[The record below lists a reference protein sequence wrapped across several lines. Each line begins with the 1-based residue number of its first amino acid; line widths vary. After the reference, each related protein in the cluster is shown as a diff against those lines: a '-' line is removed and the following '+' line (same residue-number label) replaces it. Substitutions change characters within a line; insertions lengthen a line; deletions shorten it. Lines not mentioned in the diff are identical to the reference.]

1 MGVQSQ
7 SSAHL
12 HDIRSGAKEPNSADH
27 ATQQEMTSMLNF
39 RPVSF
44 AILSGALMIV
54 GSSVAFANPD
64 QTNPRESSLATPCAT
79 AGAANCETVSQGAPV
94 TSVSSSSTAAAD
106 EAVIEA
112 DHDAR
117 KDRNREHGH

>member
-1 MGVQSQ
+1 
-7 SSAHL
+7 
-12 HDIRSGAKEPNSADH
+12 
-27 ATQQEMTSMLNF
+27 MLKNF

-64 QTNPRESSLATPCAT
+64 QTNPREGSLPTPCAS
-79 AGAANCETVSQGAPV
+79 ASAMNCETVSQGASAS
-94 TSVSSSSTAAAD
+94 SVSSTSTAAAND
-106 EAVIEA
+106 SLIES

-117 KDRNREHGH
+117 KNRNRGHDH